1 MITGQ
6 PLNTTHAVRSER
18 PEECSPARSC
28 TCDINLV
35 TQLLETSQ
43 TYQDKKINIAMDQ
56 MKLYVYLKVKNMSYS
71 VDRIVSY
78 LFEK

>member
-1 MITGQ
+1 
-6 PLNTTHAVRSER
+6 
-18 PEECSPARSC
+18 
-28 TCDINLV
+28 
-35 TQLLETSQ
+35 
-43 TYQDKKINIAMDQ
+43 MDQ